1 LIKLGHVRLVLCAAG
16 LAACSN
22 TSNNRPDGSLGSG
35 GSSGTLDG
43 SSDHGGGGGAVAAN
57 CPTATGPIDPGAVI
71 DDMNTATYLIPQNEG
86 RSGSWWAGGDPNSP
100 HASITPNGNSIAE
113 PIPGGRCGS
122 QYAQRVT
129 GYGFTQWAVLSVSM
143 GYGPADGGD
152 AILPFDAEQYGY
164 VGVTFWARIGDT
176 STNKVRFGISDKYS
190 RPEGGICDLNA
201 PTGATACYDIFGE
214 DLTQLDT
221 TWHEYKIPFLELSQ
235 RNFGL
240 PRPHLD
246 SSSIYTI
253 EFDFYTNTTFDLWVD
268 DISFY

>member
-1 LIKLGHVRLVLCAAG
+1 
-16 LAACSN
+16 
-22 TSNNRPDGSLGSG
+22 
-35 GSSGTLDG
+35 
-43 SSDHGGGGGAVAAN
+43 
-57 CPTATGPIDPGAVI
+57 
-71 DDMNTATYLIPQNEG
+71 
-86 RSGSWWAGGDPNSP
+86 
-100 HASITPNGNSIAE
+100 
-113 PIPGGRCGS
+113 
-122 QYAQRVT
+122 
-129 GYGFTQWAVLSVSM
+129 M